1 MRPGRIVGLLGPNG
15 SGKSTTLHCI
25 TGYHRLSSGGIT
37 IAGHPHDTAAAKN
50 RLGFLP
56 DDLPLPESLSGRE
69 LLMLHAHLRPGLD
82 LAAAYDLF
90 DVFDLADHLDKYV
103 GDYSHGMKRK
113 LQLVLATAHR
123 PRLLVLDEPL
133 RGLDPEAAIL
143 MNTVIER
150 SAGAGNGV
158 LIATHD
164 LFAAERGCDEVV
176 IVSEGRV
183 VTQGA
188 PAELLERHRAANLE
202 ALFLALT
209 GIGTGLERKLQH
221 LTHTLDPDRIDPVA
235 TEVSGGIS

>member
-1 MRPGRIVGLLGPNG
+1 MTA
-15 SGKSTTLHCI
+15 ST
-25 TGYHRLSSGGIT
+25 
-37 IAGHPHDTAAAKN
+37 DTARRDIGAKRRAADVAYDAIETMIST
-50 RLGFLP
+50 LQ
-56 DDLPLPESLSGRE
+56 
-69 LLMLHAHLRPGLD
+69 LRPGTPVVEAEIAESTGLGRTPVREA
-82 LAAAYDLF
+82 LLRMVSIGLIAQQPRRGLL
-90 DVFDLADHLDKYV
+90 VSNIDLADHLDKYV

-150 SAGAGNGV
+150 TAGAGNGV

-202 ALFLALT
+202 ALL
-209 GIGTGLERKLQH
+209 
-221 LTHTLDPDRIDPVA
+221 P
-235 TEVSGGIS
+235 

>member
-1 MRPGRIVGLLGPNG
+1 M
-15 SGKSTTLHCI
+15 
-25 TGYHRLSSGGIT
+25 
-37 IAGHPHDTAAAKN
+37 
-50 RLGFLP
+50 P

>member
-1 MRPGRIVGLLGPNG
+1 MASEPGAPRRRYPHPTSILCYSRLVHELHEDGTVSG
-15 SGKSTTLHCI
+15 SMPI
-25 TGYHRLSSGGIT
+25 
-37 IAGHPHDTAAAKN
+37 
-50 RLGFLP
+50 
-56 DDLPLPESLSGRE
+56 
-69 LLMLHAHLRPGLD
+69 
-82 LAAAYDLF
+82 
-90 DVFDLADHLDKYV
+90 LADHLDKYV

-150 SAGAGNGV
+150 TAGAGNGV